1 MFVNINKQGST
12 VKNSTRKH
20 TKREEK
26 VKLNNEAHQDARQK
40 NSTPARIKAHAQWK
54 LRHSRL
60 NNFAPENF
68 LGGAKFVTMN
78 TPQKFQECRFRLH
91 YESVL

>member
-1 MFVNINKQGST
+1 MNINKQGST
-12 VKNSTRKH
+12 VQNSTRKQ

-26 VKLNNEAHQDARQK
+26 VNLDSEAHQDARQNPAK
-40 NSTPARIKAHAQWK
+40 NKARARWK
-54 LRHSRL
+54 LNH
-60 NNFAPENF
+60 FAPENF
-68 LGGAKFVTMN
+68 LFWGGGGGKFVAMN

>member
-20 TKREEK
+20 TKRKEK
-26 VKLNNEAHQDARQK
+26 VKLDNEAHQDARQK

-68 LGGAKFVTMN
+68 FGGGAN
-78 TPQKFQECRFRLH
+78 L
-91 YESVL
+91 